1 MSDYINN
8 HLYIENKDNWK
19 QGTKHFSDD
28 SINSIFDVNDDG
40 EFSAVEKDRAES
52 IVLLNELS
60 SINPIIARAYNDINF
75 QIQTGSFLTKKQI
88 ENGKKF
94 YEAIQQAIKI
104 DEENTFVQHHINPE
118 QPNEYLGNIEPDLK
132 DDILH
137 RQFLTQAELDN
148 DP

>member
-28 SINSIFDVNDDG
+28 SINSIFDVNNDG